1 MTVRKGKAG
10 NKVIGDAIDDYL
22 KRHGLTRRMEQASV
36 VNEWPELVGKKLA
49 EVSRPDGVDAT
60 GTLWVRVKSAAWVQE
75 LQMMSPMIIRDLAR
89 KGKRLKRIRW
99 IAADW

>member
-1 MTVRKGKAG
+1 LPARKRTPGSAG
-10 NKVIGDAIDDYL
+10 IGDAIDDYL
-22 KRHGLTRRMEQASV
+22 KRHGLTKRLEQASV
-36 VNEWPELVGKKLA
+36 VHEWPELVGQQLA